1 MKKIFYIL
9 IAGLLAAVSCQQKEI
24 VENPQFGAY
33 DDNENPVL
41 VYGQSIETPLEF
53 GYFQYSKTANN
64 NNEVAKTSFFRVKS
78 NCAWKIVPEG
88 NAPDWVRPYPEE
100 GDKDGAFGFFL
111 DRNNDQT
118 SDRSAI
124 FKVMLNNGEEDIPVG
139 GYIIITQ
146 SKAVDFLKISVAK
159 IEVNKE
165 GGKAS
170 VTVTSNVPWTFTL
183 TPEEGYASPAIDQ
196 WITDISEPT
205 EGNTRTIKFQ
215 FADNSDGSIRGATLA
230 IKATGHDDLSKN
242 IPVTQYG
249 VEIEV
254 SGFPV
259 SWPGAA
265 GNSGYPMWASATNA
279 VPTINA
285 SEGKGTITFV
295 RADVP
300 GLNRTASTT
309 DCSGSNPRVNG
320 AWPGDYWLFNVPAA
334 VSAGSL
340 IKLQFEGRI
349 SGSGIRHWRLEYE
362 DGTEWKI
369 VGTPLTADLEADG
382 TWPAET
388 ITYTHDMAPGGSGD
402 EFNKV
407 ITAVVRYENTTPEA
421 AFRFV
426 AASNVIASSGLRM
439 AAPTTASV
447 RLDNSG
453 GETGCDASI
462 SCVASGGEIKY
473 ADIEITGLDKDYI
486 LFEGTPTA
494 PATFNVEASD
504 DFTVVTSADWLQ
516 VTLGATGNAGE
527 VTPVEITCAP
537 STETKSR
544 EAQIIVTAGV
554 TRKYI
559 AVIQGAAGG
568 NLNPLISISG
578 GNAKNVDSDAGDFN
592 VQVQA
597 NVDVAVKSSDWL
609 TVTSLDTKSIVEAK
623 SYKVEYTKNED
634 PVQRVGTVT
643 FYNETEGIESVL
655 TVTQGAAQLIYY
667 KDDFE
672 WLSQWTDVVSTP
684 DDIKANTVGSAPN
697 VFTKAGL
704 EDFFEAF
711 TTRGYTY
718 IWGWKD
724 QDWSDGEPDNGNKE
738 TLYLQK
744 NYLKFGKT
752 DYSSGIILPALSKI
766 DGSADIQ
773 LNFDWCWCMTGGSK
787 ADLTTLT
794 IVVTGGGTVADTGT
808 ATSSPLVSAQPNEG
822 TDNITKLEW
831 QHASVRINGATSA
844 TRITI
849 RPTYNDPTVDNPAR
863 RQQRWY
869 LDNIMIVPPTE

>member
-1 MKKIFYIL
+1 MKKLYYIL

-33 DDNENPVL
+33 NDNDEPVL
-41 VYGQSIETPLEF
+41 VYGQSIETALEF

-78 NCAWKIVPEG
+78 NCAWKIVSEG

-100 GDKDGAFGFFL
+100 GDKDGFFGFFL
-111 DRNNDQT
+111 DRNNDQN

-124 FKVMLNNGEEDIPVG
+124 FKVTLNNGEEDIPVG

-146 SKAVDFLKISVAK
+146 SKAVDFLKVNVAK

-165 GGKAS
+165 GGKSS
-170 VTVTSNVPWTFTL
+170 VTITSNVPWTFTL
-183 TPEEGYASPAIDQ
+183 TPDEGYASPAIDQ

-205 EGNTRTIKFQ
+205 EGNTRTLKFQ
-215 FADNSDGSIRGATLA
+215 FADNSDGSIRGATLD
-230 IKATGHDDLSKN
+230 IKATGHDDLSKS

-249 VEIEV
+249 VELEV
-254 SGFPV
+254 AGFPV

-265 GNSGYPMWASATNA
+265 GNNSYPLWPSATNA
-279 VPTINA
+279 VPTIN
-285 SEGKGTITFV
+285 STEGKGTITFI

-300 GLNRTASTT
+300 GVDRTNSTT

-320 AWPGDYWLFNVPAA
+320 AWPGDYWQFTAPTA

-340 IKLQFEGRI
+340 IKLQFEARI
-349 SGSGIRHWRLEYE
+349 SAGGMRLWRLEYL
-362 DGTEWKI
+362 DGTEWK
-369 VGTPLTADLEADG
+369 VAGKALTADIPEG
-382 TWPAET
+382 GGWPAET
-388 ITYTHDMAPGGSGD
+388 VTYTHDMAPGGSGD

-407 ITAVVRYENTTPEA
+407 ITAVVRYENTTPECS
-421 AFRFV
+421 FRFV
-426 AASNVIASSGLRM
+426 VAVNVTGKDARLAKPDTGS
-439 AAPTTASV
+439 T

-462 SCVASGGEIKY
+462 SCVASGGEIRY
-473 ADIEITGLDKDYI
+473 ADIEISGLDKDYI
-486 LFEGTPTA
+486 LFEGTPSA
-494 PATFNVEASD
+494 PATFTVEASD
-504 DFTVVTSADWLQ
+504 DFTVTTTADWLT
-516 VTLGATGNAGE
+516 VTQGATGLAGE
-527 VTPVEITCAP
+527 ATPVEITCAP
-537 STETKSR
+537 SSETKSR

-568 NLNPLISISG
+568 NLNPLISIST
-578 GNAKNVDSDAGDFN
+578 GNAKNVDSDAGDFI
-592 VQVQA
+592 VEVQA
-597 NVDVAVKSSDWL
+597 NTEVSVKSSDWL
-609 TVTSLDTKSIVEAK
+609 TVTALDTKSIVEAK
-623 SYKVEYTKNED
+623 SYKVEYAKNEA
-634 PVQRVGTVT
+634 PTQRVGTVT

-672 WLSQWTDVVSTP
+672 WLAQWTNVVSTP
-684 DDIKANTVGSAPN
+684 DDIKANSVGSAPN

-704 EDFFEAF
+704 EDFMEAF
-711 TTRGYTY
+711 KTRGYTY
-718 IWGWKD
+718 IWGWKG
-724 QDWSDGEPDNGNKE
+724 QDWSDGDPDNGNKQ

-752 DYSSGIILPALSKI
+752 DYSSGIILPALTKI
-766 DGSADIQ
+766 DGTADVE
-773 LNFDWCWCMTGGSK
+773 LTFDWCWCMTGGSK

-794 IVVTGGGTVADTGT
+794 VVVTGGGTIAATGT
-808 ATSSPLVSAQPNEG
+808 DTSSPIVSGQPNEG
-822 TDNITKLEW
+822 ADNLTKLEW
-831 QHASVRINGATSA
+831 QHVSVRINGATSA

-849 RPTYNDPTVDNPAR
+849 RPTYSDPTVDNPAR